1 MKLIFTT
8 IFIISC
14 LASSAQI
21 HNKTHSTN
29 EFLNSL
35 GVNSAIYRR
44 DENLDQTIE
53 CINYLGVR
61 WIRTDES
68 MHTNE
73 QLSYIKQLHEKTGAK
88 ISTSLG
94 SGNSNIE
101 NLIYGSKQVAKIGA
115 LLAIEGNNEPNNWG
129 ITYNNEIGGREN
141 SWVAVARL
149 HRDLYNAVK
158 SDPTLAEYPIWST
171 TETGAMTDNVGLQY
185 LCVPSNDK
193 SVKEEFQGATFA
205 DIANCHNYF
214 THQSWTAPQNNQT
227 WLASNPTKNAK
238 GDHLF
243 GNFGITWRH
252 KYKGYDEKSLLRIP
266 KVTTETGVTISNVV
280 SEDMQGKMYLSCYLS
295 QFAQGWSH
303 TAIYILRDRS
313 DEMGNQSFGFYDK
326 DYRPRKAAHYL
337 HNMTTI
343 LATDNIQTKHRRRLG
358 YKIIN
363 QTPEVHNL
371 LLQHSDDSFALIIW
385 GEFYAGGKE
394 MINVKFNKRHN
405 LTIYDPTKG
414 VTAIEED
421 ENIKQLSLTISDHPY
436 IIIIRKKA
444 ANFRQQPYEW
454 L

>member
-1 MKLIFTT
+1 MKSIFTT
-8 IFIISC
+8 LFIISY
-14 LASSAQI
+14 LVTSAQN
-21 HNKTHSTN
+21 HNKIHSTN

-44 DENLDQTIE
+44 GENLDQTIE

-68 MHTNE
+68 MHTQE
-73 QLSYIKQLHEKTGAK
+73 QLSYIKQLYEKTGAK

-101 NLIYGSKQVAKIGA
+101 NLIHGSKQVAKIGA

-129 ITYNNEIGGREN
+129 ITYNNETGGREK

-158 SDPTLAEYPIWST
+158 SDSTLAKYPVWST

-185 LCVPSNDK
+185 LSVPSNDK
-193 SVKEEFQGATFA
+193 RVKEEFRGVTFA

-214 THQSWTAPQNNQT
+214 THPSWVAPQNNQT

-238 GDHLF
+238 GDNLF
-243 GNFGITWRH
+243 SNFGITWRH
-252 KYKGYDEKSLLRIP
+252 KYQGYDEKSLQRIT
-266 KVTTETGVTISNVV
+266 KVTTETGITNSNVV

-313 DEMGNQSFGFYDK
+313 DEAGNQSFGFFDK

-343 LATDNIQTKHRRRLG
+343 LATDSTQTKHRRRLG
-358 YKIIN
+358 YKIMN
-363 QTPEVHNL
+363 QPPEVHNL

-394 MINVKFNKRHN
+394 HINVKFNKRHN
-405 LTIYDPTKG
+405 LTIYNPIKG
-414 VTAIEED
+414 TTAIKED
-421 ENIKQLSLTISDHPY
+421 ENIKQLSLTMSDHPY

-444 ANFRQQPYEW
+444 ANLRQQPYE
-454 L
+454 